1 MGSLDGRR
9 ALIFLRMTPPSL
21 RLRVASVEGVDRDAV
36 DAVELAMR
44 NAVFYL
50 YGHRT
55 GPGYTL
61 SLQPVRPVKEG
72 DLVWIETRVQ
82 VIPKDIDRVSL
93 ALDIGKA
100 MIRARDALVKMG
112 AGVESPDEVA
122 ST

>member
-9 ALIFLRMTPPSL
+9 ALIFLKVVPPSL
-21 RLRVASVEGVDRDAV
+21 RLRVASVEGLDRDAV

-61 SLQPVRPVKEG
+61 SLQPVRPVKDGEA
-72 DLVWIETRVQ
+72 LWLETRVQ
-82 VIPKDIDRVSL
+82 VIPKDADRVSL

-100 MIRARDALVKMG
+100 MTRARDALVKMG
-112 AGVESPDEVA
+112 AGVESADEV
-122 ST
+122 TTP